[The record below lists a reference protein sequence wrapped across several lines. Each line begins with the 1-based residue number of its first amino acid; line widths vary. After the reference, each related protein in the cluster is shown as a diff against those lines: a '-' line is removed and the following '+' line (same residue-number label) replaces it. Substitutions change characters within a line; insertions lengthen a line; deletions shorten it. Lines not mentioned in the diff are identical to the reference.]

1 MPWAYSSTYL
11 KTRCEKYRDGLSR
24 FATWNFN
31 FKTGYTWPN
40 PAPERLKNKQS
51 NTLSGS
57 QACRIVTGIQ
67 KQKAGHYNLI
77 QCLRIDHDWS
87 IFHSRAIAGATGCG
101 SECAR
106 SFCLDAGCATRIIS
120 LSQLQ
125 IFFKCLQ
132 RNFTWTNCCI
142 MLHPDALYFVQ
153 YFVHVRFRSQIPS
166 WKKDFTQQISFSQI
180 HDKMWLVPQKEVTIV
195 TVVATELQCDIVWY
209 TTCSLLFEY
218 EEFKYFERPRPRPE
232 PSLWRWAGS
241 GCEPAVVC
249 TSSLTEGVLSLV
261 HRTVISDANHW
272 IHVHIL

>member
-1 MPWAYSSTYL
+1 MIDPSFILEQLLGPLAV
-11 KTRCEKYRDGLSR
+11 
-24 FATWNFN
+24 A
-31 FKTGYTWPN
+31 PN
-40 PAPERLKNKQS
+40 ARGASAWMQAVQPEL
-51 NTLSGS
+51 
-57 QACRIVTGIQ
+57 
-67 KQKAGHYNLI
+67 
-77 QCLRIDHDWS
+77 
-87 IFHSRAIAGATGCG
+87 
-101 SECAR
+101 
-106 SFCLDAGCATRIIS
+106 S

-142 MLHPDALYFVQ
+142 MLHPAALYFVQ

-180 HDKMWLVPQKEVTIV
+180 HDKKWLVTQKEVTIV

-241 GCEPAVVC
+241 GCESAVGC

-261 HRTVISDANHW
+261 HRTVISDASHW
-272 IHVHIL
+272 IHVHILYMIFYGWIRVGYGFAV